1 MRAIARGCG
10 IPSGCAYAFSGKV
23 YIGKGPPAPRRRR
36 GGAGLDSHLAGVT
49 APDFRERAML
59 TLPPCF
65 ADRREAGR
73 YLGRRLAE
81 LGFGAAQLGQPALVL
96 ALPRGGVPVAFEVAR
111 AIDAQ
116 LDVLLVRK
124 IGAAGYPELAL
135 GAVVEGDAAGGGPHT
150 VVNDDPWARRAV
162 ESGSFDAER
171 GRQLD
176 EIARRQ
182 QRYRGGAPV
191 PARGGRTVIVVDDGV
206 ATGATMRAALEGVR
220 MAGAAR
226 VVAATPV
233 GSQDGLASLQPAA
246 DEIICLNTPPNFG
259 AVGAFYLDFS
269 QTSDDE
275 ALSLLRQAA
284 MPRTG

>member
-1 MRAIARGCG
+1 MT
-10 IPSGCAYAFSGKV
+10 V
-23 YIGKGPPAPRRRR
+23 
-36 GGAGLDSHLAGVT
+36 
-49 APDFRERAML
+49 
-59 TLPPCF
+59 PPCF
-65 ADRREAGR
+65 ADRREAGQ

-81 LGFGAAQLGQPALVL
+81 LGFGATQLGQPALVL
-96 ALPRGGVPVAFEVAR
+96 ALPRGGVPVAYEVAR
-111 AIDAQ
+111 ALNAQ

-124 IGAAGYPELAL
+124 IGATGYPELAL

-150 VVNDDPWARRAV
+150 VVNNDPWARRSV

-182 QRYRGGAPV
+182 QRYRGGKPV
-191 PARGGRTVIVVDDGV
+191 PARAGRVVIVVDDGV

-220 MAGAAR
+220 MAGAER

-233 GSQDGLASLQPAA
+233 GSEDGLASLQPAA

-275 ALSLLRQAA
+275 ALGLLRQAA
-284 MPRTG
+284 TERAR

>member
-1 MRAIARGCG
+1 
-10 IPSGCAYAFSGKV
+10 
-23 YIGKGPPAPRRRR
+23 
-36 GGAGLDSHLAGVT
+36 
-49 APDFRERAML
+49 ML

-191 PARGGRTVIVVDDGV
+191 PARAGRTVIVVDDGV

-220 MAGAAR
+220 MAAAAR

>member
-1 MRAIARGCG
+1 M
-10 IPSGCAYAFSGKV
+10 PV
-23 YIGKGPPAPRRRR
+23 
-36 GGAGLDSHLAGVT
+36 
-49 APDFRERAML
+49 
-59 TLPPCF
+59 PPCF
-65 ADRREAGR
+65 ADRREAGH

-81 LGFGAAQLGQPALVL
+81 LGFGTDKLGQPALVL
-96 ALPRGGVPVAFEVAR
+96 ALPRGGVPVAFEVAH
-111 AIDAQ
+111 ALGAQ

-124 IGAAGYPELAL
+124 IGATGYPELAL
-135 GAVVEGDAAGGGPHT
+135 GAVVEGDAGGGGPHT

-191 PARGGRTVIVVDDGV
+191 PARAGRIVIVVDDGV

-226 VVAATPV
+226 VIAATPV
-233 GSQDGLASLQPAA
+233 GAQEGLASLEAAA
-246 DEIICLNTPPNFG
+246 DEVICLNTPPNFG
-259 AVGAFYLDFS
+259 AVGSFYLDFT

-275 ALSLLRQAA
+275 ALGLLRQAA
-284 MPRTG
+284 TTRTG

>member
-1 MRAIARGCG
+1 M
-10 IPSGCAYAFSGKV
+10 P
-23 YIGKGPPAPRRRR
+23 
-36 GGAGLDSHLAGVT
+36 
-49 APDFRERAML
+49 
-59 TLPPCF
+59 LPPCF
-65 ADRREAGR
+65 ADRREAGQ
-73 YLGRRLAE
+73 YLGRHLAE
-81 LGFGAAQLGQPALVL
+81 LGFGAARLGQPALVL
-96 ALPRGGVPVAFEVAR
+96 ALPRGGVPVAYEVAR
-111 AIDAQ
+111 ALDAQ

-135 GAVVEGDAAGGGPHT
+135 GAVVEGDAGGGGPHT

-176 EIARRQ
+176 EITRRQ

-191 PARGGRTVIVVDDGV
+191 PARAGRTVIVVDDGV

-233 GSQDGLASLQPAA
+233 GAQDGLASLSAAA
-246 DEIICLNTPPNFG
+246 DEVICLNTPPSFG

-269 QTSDDE
+269 QTSDEE
-275 ALSLLRQAA
+275 ALALLRAA
-284 MPRTG
+284 AAPPAP